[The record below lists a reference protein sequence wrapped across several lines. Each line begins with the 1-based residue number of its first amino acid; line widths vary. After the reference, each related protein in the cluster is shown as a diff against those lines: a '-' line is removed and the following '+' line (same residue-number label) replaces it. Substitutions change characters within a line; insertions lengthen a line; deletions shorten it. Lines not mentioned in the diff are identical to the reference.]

1 MFFVSFGFLFNCRK
15 RKQGLRMIWQATCW
29 TIWLA
34 RNASI
39 FEQKDS
45 TVSEVVEAIKQASLQ
60 WLLAKKSG
68 AVCMAYGWEK
78 FPLEVLLR

>member
-1 MFFVSFGFLFNCRK
+1 MFFVSFGFPFNCRK